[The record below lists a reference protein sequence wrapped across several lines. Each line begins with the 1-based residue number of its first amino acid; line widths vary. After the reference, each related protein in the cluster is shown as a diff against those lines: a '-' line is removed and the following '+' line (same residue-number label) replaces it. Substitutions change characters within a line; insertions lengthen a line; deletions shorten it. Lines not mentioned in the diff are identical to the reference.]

1 VAGINKQRSYVAR
14 VRERVQLS
22 SDAVQL
28 DLQRPEGFSFLA
40 GQGIRIS
47 IDGLEREYSLVC
59 GPDDGSLSI
68 CVKVIEKGALS
79 SLLARL
85 KIGASVSFSGPHG
98 CFTFQSRQH
107 LPVFVATGT
116 GIAPFVA
123 MARAGIRGFTL
134 LHGAPTADRLYYREL
149 TQPVAGK
156 YVGCITRENSI
167 HGIESWKYRGRVS
180 DFLGREF
187 ADGVYDFYVCG
198 GREMVRKVLG
208 TVDERFPGS
217 RVFFEIF
224 F

>member
-1 VAGINKQRSYVAR
+1 
-14 VRERVQLS
+14 
-22 SDAVQL
+22 
-28 DLQRPEGFSFLA
+28 LQRPEGFSFLA

-68 CVKVIEKGALS
+68 CVKVIEGGALS
-79 SLLARL
+79 PRLARL
-85 KIGASVSFSGPHG
+85 KIGTTVSFSGPHG

-134 LHGAPTADRLYYREL
+134 LHGASTGDRLFYREL
-149 TQPVAGK
+149 TQPVATK
-156 YVGCITRENSI
+156 YVGCVTREN
-167 HGIESWKYRGRVS
+167 GMRGDESWKYHGRVS
-180 DFLGREF
+180 DFLLGEF
-187 ADGVYDFYVCG
+187 ASGVYDFYLCG
-198 GREMVRKVLG
+198 GREMVGNVLS
-208 TVDERFPGS
+208 TVDQRFPAS